1 MRTDRAILKRWKMH
15 IYGLLVLV
23 VVQSLALP
31 LLNAF
36 LKEFIRQDSFRSVA
50 FLLIVAV
57 CASVDLYF
65 LVNRIILLR
74 YLLNKQPVRCKLEDI
89 FLIGYKDDKKTR
101 YSPSL
106 IVRSTENQKLYIT
119 YDKYSLLEY
128 ASTFNYSDRSN
139 IRCTVRKSDG
149 TPVRLGDWVDM
160 YLLKTVSVPVSVDQS
175 RNIVRLR
182 RKIIPFRHM
191 NERMDITAFE
201 GAVFFKGA
209 IDLDVG

>member
-36 LKEFIRQDSFRSVA
+36 LKEFIQQDSFRSVA
-50 FLLIVAV
+50 FLLIVAA
-57 CASVDLYF
+57 CATVDLYL
-65 LVNRIILLR
+65 LVNRVILLR
-74 YLLNKQPVRCKLEDI
+74 FLLNKQPVRCKLEDI

-101 YSPSL
+101 YSPFL
-106 IVRSTENQKLYIT
+106 IVRSIEDQKLYIT

-160 YLLKTVSVPVSVDQS
+160 YLLKTVSVPVSVDQT

-182 RKIIPFRHM
+182 SKNIPFRHM
-191 NERMDITAFE
+191 NERMNIAVFE
-201 GAVFFKGA
+201 SAVFFKGA
-209 IDLDVG
+209 IDLDI